1 MKLRIRLLLL
11 GVICVALVVLWLA
24 VASQSVNMAASRST
38 AVNAVNALGIDLL
51 RQTAPSSSNALL
63 SPYSVQLVMAMTC
76 AGADGQTR
84 DEMMRALH
92 YPQDENQLNRSFAE
106 LTANVNGIMSRDLTR
121 AQLDFEMR
129 TNCLISNM
137 RLERNG
143 NVFVAEENQRIDEYL
158 AELKLHF
165 TDSLLSLKIVN
176 RIYGQGGYHFRPAY
190 LKMLADNWQAPLE
203 TVDFEH
209 SASGVTAQINSWVE
223 DQTHGRIHDLI
234 PAGALDQYSRLVAVN
249 AIYLKAPWLHSFSAE
264 RTQPGPFHLSDG
276 TVIQVPIM
284 SQPHEENFLLGY
296 ARRSGTFGFP
306 RHRYTVI
313 AIPYQ
318 CPELQFVILM
328 PDRNNDL
335 PALEAALTPELLTT
349 CTNLPGREM
358 DLSLPKFKLEAPT
371 LSLIPALQSLGM
383 KRAFECTNA
392 DFGRTADMS
401 REQPLYLTGVYH
413 KTFLQ
418 LDEAGTEASAG
429 MGSARG
435 TYGMDT
441 NVPVQIQIDR
451 PFLFMIQHQPT
462 GACLFL
468 GRVTDP
474 R

>member
-1 MKLRIRLLLL
+1 MKLRICLLLL
-11 GVICVALVVLWLA
+11 VVICVALVALRLA
-24 VASQSVNMAASRST
+24 VASQSVNIVASRST

-84 DEMMRALH
+84 DEMVRTLH

-106 LTANVNGIMSRDLTR
+106 LTTNVNGILTRNLAR
-121 AQLDFEMR
+121 AQLDFETR
-129 TNCLISNM
+129 TNLLISSM
-137 RLERNG
+137 RGARSG
-143 NVFVAEENQRIDEYL
+143 NFLAGEENKRFDEYL
-158 AELKLHF
+158 AELRRSF
-165 TDSLLSLKIVN
+165 TNSQLSLTIVN
-176 RIYGQGGYHFRPAY
+176 RLYGQGGYHFRPAY

-203 TVDFEH
+203 TVDFEYN
-209 SASGVTAQINSWVE
+209 ASGVTTQINSWVE
-223 DQTHGRIHDLI
+223 DQTHGRIRDLI
-234 PAGALDQYSRLVAVN
+234 PRGALDQYSRLVVVN
-249 AIYLKAPWLHSFSAE
+249 AIYLKAPWLHNFSVE

-284 SQPHEENFLLGY
+284 SQSHEENFLLGY
-296 ARRSGTFGFP
+296 ARRSGSFGFLG
-306 RHRYTVI
+306 HRYTVI
-313 AIPYQ
+313 AIPYH

-335 PALEAALTPELLTT
+335 PALEAVLTPELLTT

-358 DLSLPKFKLEAPT
+358 DLSFPKFKVEAPT

-383 KRAFECTNA
+383 KRAFEDTNA

-401 REQPLYLTGVYH
+401 REKRLYLTGVYH

-435 TYGMDT
+435 TYGADT
-441 NVPVQIQIDR
+441 NVPVQVQIDR